1 MKSVSKNKR
10 KPNWLLRCLIGIS
23 IGIHLVIFMHIAGI
37 YKSEALTYIELTM
50 KDFSKPPSRS
60 IPRPRLRPKT
70 PKQPNDVKKLNVHKR
85 VIPSLKPIKID
96 PVDKNLPDSLVE
108 SVGMP
113 DIPNDT
119 GLKITNWHADHQIGT
134 SDYITTNDYFEM
146 VRLRIESHKKYP
158 SAAKTRGI
166 EGRATIRFVIS
177 QDGQVTSLGIVKSAR
192 HGTLNRAALNAVKEA
207 SPFPRPPR
215 NLFKGPIPL
224 EITIMFELT

>member
-1 MKSVSKNKR
+1 MKSVSKNKQ
-10 KPNWLLRCLIGIS
+10 KPNWLLRGLIGIS
-23 IGIHLVIFMHIAGI
+23 ISIHLVIFMHIARI
-37 YKSEALTYIELTM
+37 YQSEALTYIELTM
-50 KDFSKPPSRS
+50 RDFSKPPSRS

-70 PKQPNDVKKLNVHKR
+70 PKQPKDVKKLNVRKR
-85 VIPSLKPIKID
+85 VIPSLKQMKID

-108 SVGMP
+108 SVSMP
-113 DIPNDT
+113 DIPNNS
-119 GLKITNWHADHQIGT
+119 GLKIAQWHSGHQIGT
-134 SDYITTNDYFEM
+134 CDYITSNDYFEM

-158 SAAKTRGI
+158 SVAKTRGI

-177 QDGQVTSLGIVKSAR
+177 PNGHVTSLEIVESAR
-192 HGTLNRAALNAVKEA
+192 YGTLNRAALNAVKEA